1 MVKAII
7 LGTLAYS
14 FPRNILNDF
23 KKMKGVTDADL
34 IYGPYDFYVMV
45 QTEIREKLS
54 ETAIRIRLTK
64 GVVSTITCH
73 VVDLTVL
80 RPCLEE
86 EAIQE

>member
-23 KKMKGVTDADL
+23 KKMEGVTDADL

-45 QTEIREKLS
+45 QTEKDEKLTEAS
-54 ETAIRIRLTK
+54 IRIKLTK
-64 GVVSTITCH
+64 GVLSTITCH
-73 VVDLTVL
+73 VVDLTAF

-86 EAIQE
+86 AIQE

>member
-7 LGTLAYS
+7 LGTLTYS

-23 KKMKGVTDADL
+23 KKMEGVTDADF

-45 QTEIREKLS
+45 KTEIKEKLS
-54 ETAIRIRLTK
+54 ETAIRIRLTE
-64 GVVSTITCH
+64 GVASSITCH